1 VFEIGFILSRLI
13 LHYDLQFVNIKMK
26 ILCKTEEKSKE
37 SSEYNKTHAQRLI
50 GSLQFVNLIQDTKYV
65 KMSSP
70 NDQKG

>member
-1 VFEIGFILSRLI
+1 
-13 LHYDLQFVNIKMK
+13 MK

-50 GSLQFVNLIQDTKYV
+50 GSLQFVNLIQDAKFV